1 MVSFIKNKGTGLK
14 LITRDTDYAV
24 RAVCHI
30 AKFQD
35 RPVSVDELVE
45 SLKIPRAFLRKI
57 LQVLSKNKI
66 LKSFRG
72 KTGGFSLNMPEDE
85 IYLTNIMKIFQKQAK
100 LNICVFKKRICPNIK
115 KCILRKKLT
124 KIEKYIFSE
133 ISQISMHSLIDKQK
147 DR

>member
-1 MVSFIKNKGTGLK
+1 LK

-30 AKFQD
+30 AKFQG
-35 RPVSVDELVE
+35 RPVSVDELVV
-45 SLKIPRAFLRKI
+45 SLKIPRAFSRKI
-57 LQVLSKNKI
+57 LQALSKNKI

-72 KTGGFSLNMPEDE
+72 KSGGFMLNAPIEE
-85 IYLTNIMKIFQKQAK
+85 IYLTNIMKIFQKRGK
-100 LNICVFKKRICPNIK
+100 INECIFKKRVCPNIK
-115 KCILRKKLT
+115 KCILRKKLI

-133 ISQISMHSLIDKQK
+133 MSHINMYSLLYRQK